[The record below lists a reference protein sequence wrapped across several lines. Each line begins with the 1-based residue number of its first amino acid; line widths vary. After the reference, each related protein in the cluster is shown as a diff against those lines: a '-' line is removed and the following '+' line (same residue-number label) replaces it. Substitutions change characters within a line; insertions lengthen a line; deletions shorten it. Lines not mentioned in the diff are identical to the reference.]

1 MIYSVVGHYS
11 LILGLCVSLIL
22 IFFSIQNFKNSNQL
36 DNKILSF
43 SFLQLFFVLISFLAL
58 IISFVVSD
66 FSNETVFNNSHTT
79 KPLFYKISGT
89 WGNHEGSLLLWLLVL
104 TLFIFIFLL
113 RTKNQPN
120 KYKIL
125 TLGFQQV
132 IIIGFFLFLIQTS
145 NPFNYLFPVPDEGLG
160 LNPILQDPALAIHP
174 PILYLGYVGSSI
186 IFSSAL
192 AATTLKMVSTSWA
205 AHIKK
210 WVLVSWIFLTL
221 GILLGSIWAYY
232 ELGWGGFWFWDPV
245 ENASLL
251 PWLTATALLHSILVV
266 EKKETLITW
275 TILLSIITF
284 SLSLLG
290 TFLVRSGVLV
300 SVHAFANDPS
310 RGLFILIMLLS
321 IFGVGI
327 FFFLKNY
334 RNFLDNKNIEVLS
347 KEGAISLNNIFMVTI
362 SATILLGT
370 IYPLISD
377 AFFDKKISVGAPFYN
392 AVILPFVGPLILGM
406 ILGPFLRWGRDDI
419 LKVFNRLRPLIG
431 ILFLVTLVYW
441 YFENQGPVISII
453 SFTLAIWLITSSL
466 FEIFY
471 NAYLR
476 FKNGQNKF
484 WQLPKRIFAQ
494 AFAHIG
500 VALVIIGATGGS
512 VLKEEKIQFQEL
524 GEFIK
529 INDYEIQFS
538 NVENK
543 VIDNYRSDYA
553 TFKVYKNNEFIK
565 NLYPEKRYYNTGKQ
579 VTTEAAIHSTLF
591 GDIYIAIGERNES
604 FKDMQSWTTRIWF
617 NPFIIWIWA
626 GVFFMASGGIISL
639 LNSYKKI

>member
-1 MIYSVVGHYS
+1 MIVEFGY
-11 LILGLCVSLIL
+11 
-22 IFFSIQNFKNSNQL
+22 IFLVLTIV
-36 DNKILSF
+36 F
-43 SFLQLFFVLISFLAL
+43 SFFQFFDPIFEKVIQKGRNEFINIDKCADVVFLSSLISFICLVYA
-58 IISFVVSD
+58 FVVSD
-66 FSNETVFNNSHTT
+66 FSLEITSKNSNSQL
-79 KPLFYKISGT
+79 PLIYKITGV
-89 WGNHEGSLLLWLLVL
+89 WGNHEGSILLWLLVMTFFGFIFSKHKIKNKDL
-104 TLFIFIFLL
+104 KKIILSIQGCLCFLIGLFIIA
-113 RTKNQPN
+113 
-120 KYKIL
+120 
-125 TLGFQQV
+125 
-132 IIIGFFLFLIQTS
+132 TS
-145 NPFNYLFPVPDEGLG
+145 NPFARIFPPKIEGSD
-160 LNPILQDPALAIHP
+160 LNPLLQDPGLAIHP
-174 PILYLGYVGSSI
+174 PFLYLGYVGFSI
-186 IFSSAL
+186 VYSMAVGL
-192 AATTLKMVSTSWA
+192 L
-205 AHIKK
+205 IKK
-210 WVLVSWIFLTL
+210 KCNKDFIALMKPWIFMSWIFLTI
-221 GILLGSIWAYY
+221 GIGLGSWWAYY